1 MRKIQ
6 VCLLLFVSFLV
17 PLGAQAQDA
26 ESILAKARELQLARW
41 DGVDNYSVQRSTAG
55 TTITID
61 YIRVDETSFR
71 VVPRV
76 GMAGMGQ
83 GGDGSVVNFDEMQD
97 IAKTARYLGKETI
110 GGRESFHLKAE
121 DVEHVEESADQT
133 LEFDTFEIW
142 LDTKE
147 YVPLK
152 MLIHGTATSPEGT
165 REIGLDGG
173 LLGVDA
179 EAQFPE
185 QTYELAAGDRLL
197 GVIDREVAKPVRD
210 DVVDAR
216 RGDHRAQAD
225 APRVVDDRGARAL
238 RAPKQRP
245 HSLRRHAEQAH
256 QFGRARRARGFETAP
271 PSSVR

>member
-1 MRKIQ
+1 MRKTQ

-41 DGVDNYSVQRSTAG
+41 DGIDNYSVQRSTAG

-83 GGDGSVVNFDEMQD
+83 GGDGSVIDFDEMQD
-97 IAKTARYLGKETI
+97 IAKTATYLGKETI

-121 DVEHVEESADQT
+121 DVEHIEESADQEIEIDT
-133 LEFDTFEIW
+133 LEIW
-142 LDTKE
+142 LDAEE

-165 REIGLDGG
+165 REIVMEKIDSDYRQVPGSNLYEAYRQVMTMNGVLDPEQQRQ
-173 LLGVDA
+173 LQ
-179 EAQFPE
+179 EAQAQMAEMEKQLASMPE
-185 QTYELAAGDRLL
+185 SQRQMVESMMRPKIEMMKKMAAGE
-197 GVIDREVAKPVRD
+197 GMEVITEIIDIQVN
-210 DVVDAR
+210 
-216 RGDHRAQAD
+216 
-225 APRVVDDRGARAL
+225 
-238 RAPKQRP
+238 
-245 HSLRRHAEQAH
+245 SLED
-256 QFGRARRARGFETAP
+256 
-271 PSSVR
+271 